1 MATESEVLL
10 RASAAIA
17 AYETGT
23 AGNKEEPQQDD
34 VGVIHLTIRGRN
46 NGKADRSFLVD
57 LLMGNVAEVGGR
69 EDGEGERAVAAAVSR
84 ARLHLIYASED
95 VFLELARK

>member
-10 RASAAIA
+10 RAAAAIA
-17 AYETGT
+17 AYETGE
-23 AGNKEEPQQDD
+23 AGGEEQQDD
-34 VGVIHLTIRGRN
+34 VGVINLTIRGRN

-57 LLMGNVAEVGGR
+57 LVMGNVAEVGGR
-69 EDGEGERAVAAAVSR
+69 DSVEGERAVAAAVSR
-84 ARLHLIYASED
+84 ARIHLIYASED